1 LSLDLRAQ
9 LQQTLGD
16 AYRLER
22 ELGGGGMSRVFEA
35 EEVRLRRKVAIKVLS
50 PELAQGLSIERFE
63 REIQTAA
70 ALQQANIVPV
80 LTAGDTQGLPY
91 YTMPFV
97 EGESLRARLGRGPL
111 TVSEVVSVLRDVSK
125 ALAYAHR
132 QGVVHRDIKP
142 DNVLLSE
149 GTAVVTDFGIA
160 KAISAARAQSPGATL
175 TQVGTSIGTPAY
187 MAPEQAAGDANIDH
201 RADIYSLGA
210 MAYELL
216 SGQVVFANRTPQRML
231 AAHMS
236 ETPKTIAELR
246 ADVPA
251 SLADLVMRCLAK
263 DPAGRPQDAGEIL
276 RALETTSGAGMAAM
290 PPVLMGGPGMFRK
303 ALAMYAAAFVVV
315 AIVAK
320 AAIVGIG
327 LPDWVFPGS
336 LVVMALGLPVIL
348 WTGYVQRVTRR
359 AMAATPAFTPG
370 GTQALKVQGT
380 MATMALKAAPNV
392 SWYKTARGGMYAFGG
407 FIAIVAVFMV
417 MRAFGIGPFGSLMAS
432 GKLKAKEPLVM
443 TDFTVTSG
451 DTSLARVVSFAV
463 RTALSQSQVISV
475 MNETAVAAALER
487 MSRSPKEHVDLTLAQ
502 GIALREGVKAVVDGE
517 VTTIGDGYVLTLRLL
532 TTDSA
537 KVLASFQASGKG
549 PQGLIEAADKVAR
562 DLRAKAGES
571 LRSVQQAVPLYRA
584 RTASLEA
591 LRRYSEG
598 ATANDV
604 ERDYVRALRSLSE
617 AIALDSSFA
626 EAWRKLGAVRNNLR
640 YPRASVDSAIARAY
654 ALRDR
659 LPDGERASM
668 EAEYYRNGSG
678 HDRVKAIA
686 AYERAMQQSDLR
698 GNNLALVFNSR
709 REFVRAE
716 SLFRADMAK
725 DSTFILSHTN
735 LITNLVT
742 QGRLDTADSVLAITK
757 RRFPR
762 LPSVQMAAIQ
772 LRYARGDMDG
782 FGRMLDS
789 ARSATRGID
798 LSSALEWSGDVAL
811 QRGQIEKWRQFRDQ
825 RIANDSSLGRR
836 PNAVSI
842 AAGAVVASALVRGPQ
857 ATSTQALDQA
867 IAKTS
872 LRSFAD
878 VDRPDITVATA
889 YALAG
894 KPDRA
899 KAVLSEFESTLRD
912 TALKREL
919 QQDIHTVR
927 GHIALAERKATDATA
942 EYRRGDTAPD
952 GPANVC
958 AACLPALL
966 ARAFDAANQP
976 DSAIAQFER
985 YLAVPSWIKHTELL
999 DGTTAPYAHERLG
1012 QLYEAKG
1019 NAAKAAEHYQKF
1031 IDLWKNADPELQ
1043 PRVSEA
1049 KRRLAKL
1056 TPVERPR

>member
-1 LSLDLRAQ
+1 MSLDLRAQ

-35 EEVRLRRKVAIKVLS
+35 EEVRLRRKVAINVLS

-432 GKLKAKEPLVM
+432 GKLGAREKVILAEFKSPAGDSLLGP
-443 TDFTVTSG
+443 TVTEAFRTDIGQSANLTVVPALTVRSALQRMQKPENSRV
-451 DTSLARVVSFAV
+451 DFALAREVASRDGIKAV
-463 RTALSQSQVISV
+463 IDGDLVALGGSYVLSVRLISTQSGEELAAFR
-475 MNETAVAAALER
+475 ETAADQKDIIPAI
-487 MSRSPKEHVDLTLAQ
+487 SRVSR
-502 GIALREGVKAVVDGE
+502 ALRTRV
-517 VTTIGDGYVLTLRLL
+517 
-532 TTDSA
+532 
-537 KVLASFQASGKG
+537 
-549 PQGLIEAADKVAR
+549 
-562 DLRAKAGES
+562 GES
-571 LRSVQQAVPLYRA
+571 LRRVQNTKSLDKVS
-584 RTASLEA
+584 TASMEA
-591 LRRYSEG
+591 LQKYVAGSRADYEEG
-598 ATANDV
+598 DFEKARQLL
-604 ERDYVRALRSLSE
+604 EE
-617 AIALDSSFA
+617 AIALDSGFA
-626 EAWRKLGAVRNNLR
+626 MAYRRLGVILNNRGIERDRVALYATKAYEHRDRLSDVERQNAIAFYYRSGPVVDRARQIAAYEAALAIDSNDIASASNLAQEYEYRREYAKQEALVR
-640 YPRASVDSAIARAY
+640 RALTVDSTTFQLHANLLRSLVHQGKLPDAERAAQVMMRDLPRNPNSAFGMANVRFAKNDLDGYLSIADSLRKARANDDQTQVSAAGGYASAALLRGQLASASKYREEVQRRNQAAGNRQAALVAALDEVDLRVHVLGDVSGAARILDKAVAANSIDAIPLISRPYIRLARAY
-654 ALRDR
+654 AEV
-659 LPDGERASM
+659 GRA
-668 EAEYYRNGSG
+668 
-678 HDRVKAIA
+678 DIA
-686 AYERAMQQSDLR
+686 QATLK
-698 GNNLALVFNSR
+698 
-709 REFVRAE
+709 RAE
-716 SLFRADMAK
+716 AAGFLA
-725 DSTFILSHTN
+725 
-735 LITNLVT
+735 
-742 QGRLDTADSVLAITK
+742 RLDRGDAEANRHTVLADIAVAE
-757 RRFPR
+757 RRFAD
-762 LPSVQMAAIQ
+762 AA
-772 LRYARGDMDG
+772 REYRA
-782 FGRMLDS
+782 
-789 ARSATRGID
+789 
-798 LSSALEWSGDVAL
+798 GDVGTCASCTL
-811 QRGQIEKWRQFRDQ
+811 
-825 RIANDSSLGRR
+825 
-836 PNAVSI
+836 PSI
-842 AAGAVVASALVRGPQ
+842 AA
-857 ATSTQALDQA
+857 
-867 IAKTS
+867 
-872 LRSFAD
+872 
-878 VDRPDITVATA
+878 
-889 YALAG
+889 
-894 KPDRA
+894 
-899 KAVLSEFESTLRD
+899 
-912 TALKREL
+912 
-919 QQDIHTVR
+919 
-927 GHIALAERKATDATA
+927 
-942 EYRRGDTAPD
+942 
-952 GPANVC
+952 
-958 AACLPALL
+958 
-966 ARAFDAANQP
+966 AFDGAGQA
-976 DSAIAQFER
+976 DSAIV
-985 YLAVPSWIKHTELL
+985 YLDAY
-999 DGTTAPYAHERLG
+999 TAAPNEAANTSALYRASSHERLG